1 MFFTHRQLRAFVAV
15 ADAGSFSAAALMLH
29 LSTSAVSLLVREL
42 ETSVGFRLFER
53 TTRRVSLTRQGAEF
67 LLAARRA
74 LGELQQLTIQAHDIS
89 HRVDSRVTIAAP
101 PVLAATMLAPL
112 LAKLRAT
119 QPEIVVQPLDCSVEK
134 LGEAVLNG
142 RADLALG
149 PTLAV
154 AKIEIEVLFGSPW
167 VIWVG
172 PDHEL
177 ASRQQVQWPEL
188 AKAGVVVATHDYD
201 HYQALAI
208 ERISPEQH
216 FTPDLVVEN
225 VTTALGMAAAG
236 LGAALCPAYVESMA
250 RYWSLVKLPL
260 TSPSVVRDIGIYHST
275 IVSPST
281 AVQQVTAFLRASLKT
296 ERAAPLA
303 ATE

>member
-15 ADAGSFSAAALMLH
+15 ADAGSFSAAAMMLH
-29 LSTSAVSLLVREL
+29 LSISAVSLLVREL

-53 TTRRVSLTRQGAEF
+53 TTRRVALTRQGAEF
-67 LLAARRA
+67 LLSARRA

-89 HRVDSRVTIAAP
+89 HRVDTRVTIAAP

-119 QPEIVVQPLDCSVEK
+119 QPEVVVQPLDCSVEK
-134 LGEAVLNG
+134 LGEVVLGG

-149 PTLAV
+149 PTHAV
-154 AKIEIEVLFGSPW
+154 AKVEIEVLFGSPW

-172 PDHEL
+172 AGHEL
-177 ASRQQVQWPEL
+177 AAHQQLQWPEL
-188 AKAGVVVATHDYD
+188 ARAGVVVATHDYD

-208 ERISPEQH
+208 ERISPEQR

-225 VTTALGMAAAG
+225 VTTALGMAAVG
-236 LGAALCPAYVESMA
+236 LGVALCPAYAEPMA
-250 RYWSLVKLPL
+250 RCWSLVKLPL
-260 TSPSVVRDIGIYHST
+260 TSPSVVRDIGIYHNT
-275 IVSPST
+275 VVHPSA
-281 AVQQVTAFLRASLKT
+281 AVRQVAAFLRAELKT
-296 ERAAPLA
+296 DRAAPA
-303 ATE
+303 AAAG